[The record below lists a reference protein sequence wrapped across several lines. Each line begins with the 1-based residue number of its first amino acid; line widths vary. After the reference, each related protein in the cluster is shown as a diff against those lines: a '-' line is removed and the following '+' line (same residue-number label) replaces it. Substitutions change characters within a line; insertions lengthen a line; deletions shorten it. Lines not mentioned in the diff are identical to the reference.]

1 MVVTF
6 KKLKKDRNEQSFEN
20 KTRATKLFATPE
32 TLNLMESSWGEKFSK
47 MVRNAVN
54 NGLNK
59 VEITLKPKSLG
70 KINLDIS
77 VKDNMTKIQINAENQ
92 ESANLLNE
100 NLGKINELIESKN
113 DKFSNFFD
121 GGSNNQ
127 FSNQKKQKIIDNQQV
142 HNKKKSADNEKT
154 AISNHNIDVQA

>member
-1 MVVTF
+1 
-6 KKLKKDRNEQSFEN
+6 
-20 KTRATKLFATPE
+20 
-32 TLNLMESSWGEKFSK
+32 MESRWGEKFSK

-154 AISNHNIDVQA
+154 VISNHNIDVQA